1 MSQWAQ
7 HGPQDRRGH
16 TMPRSY
22 RRADLRIY
30 EDVCDRLTDARD
42 VDATEIE
49 VSVREGEVHL
59 RGAVGDR
66 AMRRRA
72 EDIAQN
78 VGGVQHVQNDIRVRA
93 PVTTGPPSEQPPAS
107 PAAAGAGLT
116 TSEAVGA
123 AVAEADPP
131 RMVAALF
138 ESVEAAERAAHLLQT
153 AGHATDRLSIARQE
167 ETAGTESEG
176 GQGLLATLKS
186 LFLPEADQDAYAEGV
201 RRGGALLTVTTT
213 ASRAD
218 EVKALLHGHG
228 AVDPETRRQV

>member
-1 MSQWAQ
+1 
-7 HGPQDRRGH
+7 
-16 TMPRSY
+16 MPRSY

-49 VSVREGEVHL
+49 VSVQDGEVHL
-59 RGAVGDR
+59 RGTVGDR

-72 EDIAQN
+72 EDIALN
-78 VGGVQHVQNDIRVRA
+78 VGGVQHVQNDLRVGA
-93 PVTTGPPSEQPPAS
+93 PLTTSLPGDQRPAS
-107 PAAAGAGLT
+107 AAAAGASLT
-116 TSEAVGA
+116 TSGAAGA

-131 RMVAALF
+131 RTVAALF

-153 AGHATDRLSIARQE
+153 AGHATDRLSIVRRE
-167 ETAGTESEG
+167 EAAGTEPEG

-201 RRGGALLTVTTT
+201 HRGGALLTVTTT

-218 EVKALLHGHG
+218 EVKALLQGHG
-228 AVDPETRRQV
+228 AVDLETRRQA